1 MLFDSKHRLPAT
13 KLPHVGEPQDVRY
26 CSLNPYQHCLYPS
39 LHTYF
44 ISFLYLF
51 PFFRN
56 FFSLSIFFF
65 GCSCLHLLPTASPS
79 SGSLQT
85 PFKLD
90 AACVADTVQH

>member
-51 PFFRN
+51 PFSGIF
-56 FFSLSIFFF
+56 FPFLSFSLAVPASIFFP
-65 GCSCLHLLPTASPS
+65 LPLPLL
-79 SGSLQT
+79 
-85 PFKLD
+85 
-90 AACVADTVQH
+90 AACRHHLNWMQLV